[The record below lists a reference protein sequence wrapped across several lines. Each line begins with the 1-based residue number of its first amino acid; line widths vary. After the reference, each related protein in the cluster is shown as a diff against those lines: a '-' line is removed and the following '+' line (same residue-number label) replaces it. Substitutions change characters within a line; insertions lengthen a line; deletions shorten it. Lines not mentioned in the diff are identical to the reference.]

1 MNDEYEDDNHLTEE
15 EVRALVLMTPE
26 QREKLRERARTDPA
40 VAEARRKTLEE
51 HPEYRKQES

>member
-1 MNDEYEDDNHLTEE
+1 MNDEYEDDDDLTEE
-15 EVRALVLMTPE
+15 KVRALVLMTP
-26 QREKLRERARTDPA
+26 QRREELLERARTDPA